1 MAWKMYL
8 RKNAHEAVSPYAA
21 PSRQTDYSNLPP
33 AYTFVGDGEP
43 FYLETC
49 TYVDKLK
56 EVGVYAKLD
65 VYHSNMHAF
74 DMMRPE
80 SDLGKM
86 AAEKFNEHFEYAKEN
101 FFAEN

>member
-8 RKNAHEAVSPYAA
+8 RKNAHEAVSSYAA

-49 TYVDKLK
+49 KVNKHEPLSKAAINCAGYVPDQIHILATNYDRFCTSFKISAQHIN
-56 EVGVYAKLD
+56 Y
-65 VYHSNMHAF
+65 S
-74 DMMRPE
+74 
-80 SDLGKM
+80 
-86 AAEKFNEHFEYAKEN
+86 
-101 FFAEN
+101 